1 MSTTSPTNSVPLPLL
16 TREEVAARLKVTTR
30 TVAEYQARGELHGRI
45 LGNRWRY
52 SEEDVR
58 AFLEALPCRW
68 EIAGTNSRED

>member
-30 TVAEYQARGELHGRI
+30 TVAEYQARGELHGRL

-52 SEEDVR
+52 TEASLCT
-58 AFLEALPCRW
+58 FLEALPCRW
-68 EIAGTNSRED
+68 EIAGTNSREK